1 MFVLIFETES
11 FKTNIEK
18 KAGNLNSLIG
28 NLKTSSENQL
38 RHIFKR
44 FYMICM
50 ENWSWHMT
58 CNL

>member
-1 MFVLIFETES
+1 MFVLIFDTES

-50 ENWSWHMT
+50 ENWS
-58 CNL
+58 